1 MSRIAESLFRL
12 ALRLLPRGLR
22 TRAGDEMLELFRDR
36 LRDAPPSRRPFIA
49 LGEVGGVIVTA
60 IRARHA
66 DSWTRATAPTPAGP
80 TAPPWDP
87 AEPADPHFPLP
98 FPESPRRMHME
109 QLWSDARMSLRI
121 FRRSPVLALSAVIA
135 LALGVGFTTTM
146 FSIVRGGTRPL
157 PVANPDQIVALTRT
171 STRGYDIDP
180 TPFDYLAWSRVQR
193 SYTGLGAFEER
204 NMNLGG
210 DDARPERR
218 TGAVVTAS
226 TFSLLGVQP
235 LRGRAI
241 VAEDS
246 RPDAP
251 PVVVL
256 GHDLWQ
262 ARFAGDPDIIG
273 RVVRVDGT
281 PRTVVGIMP
290 PRFGFPVRSS
300 MWLPLVIEGE
310 PAPTPRGGGMR
321 VFGRL
326 KDGVT
331 FTQART
337 ELATIAAGLAREHPA
352 THKDLSARVLPF
364 SEIEMA
370 PNTNAI
376 LYLMLGVVSFVLL
389 IACANVANLLL
400 ARAAMRTRELAV
412 RSALGASRA
421 RIVALHVT
429 ESVALATVGGLLGIV
444 VANTAVRLFAAATAD
459 ILDAFWIDFRVDWAV
474 LVFATITVAVAGIA
488 AGLLPGLR
496 ASATNVVEVLKDASG
511 GSTGLRV
518 GRMARALV
526 LAEVALA
533 TGFLI
538 MTMTF
543 TKTAVALRAI
553 DFPFDARHI
562 FVAQLGLTQSALGS
576 VEARERLARDL
587 TTRLDATPGVA
598 ASALVSVA
606 PGRGAGNWSF
616 SLDAPPLTATASEQ
630 PTTGLVMITPGFFD
644 VVGARV
650 LRGRGIEWSDK
661 PGGPLAA
668 VVNASWVSRFS
679 PDREPIGRK
688 IWLGE
693 RMLEVVGVVPDLQIQ
708 DPEDRRGDGVYVSML
723 QTRPFAVRVLARAQ
737 GNPLALT
744 PVVRDAVASIDRD
757 LPLFEVS
764 SLYDAI
770 YSEKKVLDAFGAL
783 FFAAGVG
790 ALLLTMVGLYGIVS
804 FAVASRTREIG
815 VRVALGA
822 SRGNIARLVI
832 GQGSKLIGIGVA
844 VGLVIAVGLSHALA
858 AATEFFQPAGA
869 LTYVAIAGALVATAA
884 AALVRPVRRALALAP
899 VDALRR
905 E

>member
-1 MSRIAESLFRL
+1 MSHLAESLFRL
-12 ALRLLPRGLR
+12 ALLLLPARLR
-22 TRAGDEMLELFRDR
+22 ARVGDEMLELFRDR
-36 LRDAPPSRRPFIA
+36 LSDAPPWHRPVVA
-49 LGEVGGVIVTA
+49 LGEMGGVIIAAV
-60 IRARHA
+60 RVRHA
-66 DSWTRATAPTPAGP
+66 DRWTRQTAPSGRSLERDRGMT
-80 TAPPWDP
+80 
-87 AEPADPHFPLP
+87 
-98 FPESPRRMHME
+98 ME

-135 LALGVGFTTTM
+135 LALGLGFTTTM
-146 FSIVRGGTRPL
+146 YSIVRGGTRPL
-157 PVANPDQIVALTRT
+157 PVENPDRIVALTRT
-171 STRGYDIDP
+171 SSHGNDVDP
-180 TPFDYLAWSRVQR
+180 GAFDYLAWSRVQR

-204 NMNLGG
+204 SMNIGG

-218 TGAVVTAS
+218 TGALVTAS

-235 LRGRAI
+235 LRGRALLPD
-241 VAEDS
+241 DS

-251 PVVVL
+251 PVAVL

-262 ARFAGDPDIIG
+262 ARFAGDPTIIG
-273 RVVRVDGT
+273 RTVRIDGT

-300 MWLPLVIEGE
+300 MWLPLVIERE
-310 PAPTPRGGGMR
+310 PAPTSQSAGMR

-326 KDGVT
+326 RDGVT
-331 FTQART
+331 LGQARA
-337 ELATIAAGLAREHPA
+337 ELSTIAAGVAREHPA
-352 THKDLSARVLPF
+352 THGQLSARVLPF
-364 SEIEMA
+364 AELEMD

-400 ARAAMRTRELAV
+400 ARAATRTRELAV
-412 RSALGASRA
+412 RTALGASRT
-421 RIVALHVT
+421 RIVTLHVA
-429 ESVALATVGGLLGIV
+429 ESAVLAIVGGLLGTV
-444 VANTAVRLFAAATAD
+444 VANTAVRLFGAATAD
-459 ILDAFWIDFRVDWAV
+459 ILDAYWIDFRVDWAV
-474 LVFATITVAVAGIA
+474 LAFATVAVAVAGIT

-496 ASATNVVEVLKDASG
+496 ASATNVVDVLKDATG

-543 TKTAVALRAI
+543 TKTAVSLRAI
-553 DFPFDARHI
+553 EFPFDARRI
-562 FVAQLGLTQSALGS
+562 FVAQLGLTQSAISS
-576 VEARERLARDL
+576 VDTRERLARDL

-616 SLDAPPLTATASEQ
+616 SLDTPSTATASTQ

-644 VVGARV
+644 VVGAHV
-650 LRGRGIEWSDK
+650 VRGRGIEWSDK

-668 VVNASWVSRFS
+668 VVNASWVTRFS

-688 IWLGE
+688 VWLGE
-693 RMLEVVGVVPDLQIQ
+693 RMLEVVGVVPDLQVQ
-708 DPEDRRGDGVYVSML
+708 DPEDRRGDGMYVSML
-723 QTRPFAVRVLARAQ
+723 QSGPYAMRVLARTA
-737 GNPLALT
+737 GDPLALT
-744 PVVRDAVASIDRD
+744 PVVRDAAESIDRD

-770 YSEKKVLDAFGAL
+770 YSDKKVLDAFGAL

-790 ALLLTMVGLYGIVS
+790 ALLLTMVVLYGIVS
-804 FAVASRTREIG
+804 FAVAARTREIG

-832 GQGSKLIGIGVA
+832 GQGSKLIAIGVA

-858 AATEFFQPAGA
+858 AATEFFQPAGV

-899 VDALRR
+899 IDALRR

>member
-1 MSRIAESLFRL
+1 MSHLAESLFRL
-12 ALRLLPRGLR
+12 ALLLLPARLR
-22 TRAGDEMLELFRDR
+22 ARVGDEMLELFRDR
-36 LRDAPPSRRPFIA
+36 LSDAPPWHRPVVA
-49 LGEVGGVIVTA
+49 LGEMGGVIIAAV
-60 IRARHA
+60 RVRHA
-66 DSWTRATAPTPAGP
+66 DRWTRQTAP
-80 TAPPWDP
+80 
-87 AEPADPHFPLP
+87 
-98 FPESPRRMHME
+98 SRRSLERDRGMTME

-135 LALGVGFTTTM
+135 LALGLGFTTTM
-146 FSIVRGGTRPL
+146 YSIVRGGTRPL
-157 PVANPDQIVALTRT
+157 PVENPDRIVALTRT
-171 STRGYDIDP
+171 SSHGNDVDP
-180 TPFDYLAWSRVQR
+180 GAFDYLAWSRVQR

-204 NMNLGG
+204 SMNIGG

-218 TGAVVTAS
+218 TGALVTAS

-235 LRGRAI
+235 LRGRALLPD
-241 VAEDS
+241 DS

-251 PVVVL
+251 PVAVL

-262 ARFAGDPDIIG
+262 ARFAGDPTIIG
-273 RVVRVDGT
+273 RTVRIDGT

-300 MWLPLVIEGE
+300 MWLPLVIERE
-310 PAPTPRGGGMR
+310 PAPTSQSAGMR

-326 KDGVT
+326 RDGVT
-331 FTQART
+331 LGQARA
-337 ELATIAAGLAREHPA
+337 ELSTIAAGVAREHPA
-352 THKDLSARVLPF
+352 THGQLSARVLPF
-364 SEIEMA
+364 AELEMD

-400 ARAAMRTRELAV
+400 ARAATRTRELAV
-412 RSALGASRA
+412 RTALGASRT
-421 RIVALHVT
+421 RIVTLHVA
-429 ESVALATVGGLLGIV
+429 ESAVLAIVGGLLGTV
-444 VANTAVRLFAAATAD
+444 VANTAVRLFGAATAD
-459 ILDAFWIDFRVDWAV
+459 ILDAYWIDFRVDWAV
-474 LVFATITVAVAGIA
+474 LAFATVAVAVAGIT

-496 ASATNVVEVLKDASG
+496 ASATNVVDVLKDATG

-543 TKTAVALRAI
+543 TKTAVSLRAI
-553 DFPFDARHI
+553 EFPFDARRI
-562 FVAQLGLTQSALGS
+562 FVAQLGLTQSAISS
-576 VEARERLARDL
+576 VDTRERLARDL

-616 SLDAPPLTATASEQ
+616 SLDTPSTATASTQ

-644 VVGARV
+644 VVGAHV
-650 LRGRGIEWSDK
+650 VRGRGIEWSDK

-668 VVNASWVSRFS
+668 VVNASWVTRFS

-688 IWLGE
+688 VWLGE
-693 RMLEVVGVVPDLQIQ
+693 RMLEVVGVVPDLQVQ
-708 DPEDRRGDGVYVSML
+708 DPEDRRGDGMYVSML
-723 QTRPFAVRVLARAQ
+723 QSGPYAMRVLARTA
-737 GNPLALT
+737 GDPLALT
-744 PVVRDAVASIDRD
+744 PVVRDAAESIDRD

-770 YSEKKVLDAFGAL
+770 YSDKKVLDAFGAL

-804 FAVASRTREIG
+804 FAVAARTREIG

-832 GQGSKLIGIGVA
+832 GQGSKLIAIGVA

-858 AATEFFQPAGA
+858 AATEFFQPAGV

-899 VDALRR
+899 IDALRR

>member
-1 MSRIAESLFRL
+1 MSHLAESLFRL
-12 ALRLLPRGLR
+12 ALLLLPARLR
-22 TRAGDEMLELFRDR
+22 ARVGDEMLELFRDR
-36 LRDAPPSRRPFIA
+36 LSDAPPWHRPVVA
-49 LGEVGGVIVTA
+49 LGEMGGVIITA
-60 IRARHA
+60 VRVRHA
-66 DSWTRATAPTPAGP
+66 DRWTRQTAPSGRSLERDRGMT
-80 TAPPWDP
+80 
-87 AEPADPHFPLP
+87 
-98 FPESPRRMHME
+98 ME

-135 LALGVGFTTTM
+135 LALGLGFTTTM
-146 FSIVRGGTRPL
+146 YSIVRGGTRPL
-157 PVANPDQIVALTRT
+157 PVENPDRIVALTRT
-171 STRGYDIDP
+171 SSHGNDVDP
-180 TPFDYLAWSRVQR
+180 GAFDYLAWSRVQR

-204 NMNLGG
+204 SMNIGG

-218 TGAVVTAS
+218 TGALVTAS

-235 LRGRAI
+235 LRGRALLPD
-241 VAEDS
+241 DS

-251 PVVVL
+251 PVAVL

-262 ARFAGDPDIIG
+262 ARFAGDPTIIG
-273 RVVRVDGT
+273 RTVRIDGT

-300 MWLPLVIEGE
+300 MWLPLVIERE
-310 PAPTPRGGGMR
+310 PAPTSQSAGMR

-326 KDGVT
+326 RDGVT
-331 FTQART
+331 LGQARA
-337 ELATIAAGLAREHPA
+337 ELSTIAAGVAREHPA
-352 THKDLSARVLPF
+352 THGQLSARVLPF
-364 SEIEMA
+364 AELEMD

-400 ARAAMRTRELAV
+400 ARAATRTRELAV
-412 RSALGASRA
+412 RTALGASRT
-421 RIVALHVT
+421 RIVTLHVA
-429 ESVALATVGGLLGIV
+429 ESAVLAIVGGLLGTV
-444 VANTAVRLFAAATAD
+444 VANTAVRLFGAATAD
-459 ILDAFWIDFRVDWAV
+459 ILDAYWIDFRVDWAV
-474 LVFATITVAVAGIA
+474 LAFATVAVAVAGIT

-496 ASATNVVEVLKDASG
+496 ASATNVVDVLKDATG

-543 TKTAVALRAI
+543 TKTAVSLRAI
-553 DFPFDARHI
+553 EFPFDARRI
-562 FVAQLGLTQSALGS
+562 FVAQLGLTQSAISS
-576 VEARERLARDL
+576 VDTRERLARDL

-616 SLDAPPLTATASEQ
+616 SLDTPSTATASTQ

-644 VVGARV
+644 VVGAHV
-650 LRGRGIEWSDK
+650 VRGRGIEWSDK

-668 VVNASWVSRFS
+668 VVNASWVTRFS

-688 IWLGE
+688 VWLGE
-693 RMLEVVGVVPDLQIQ
+693 RMLEVVGVVPDLQVQ
-708 DPEDRRGDGVYVSML
+708 DPEDRRGDGMYVSML
-723 QTRPFAVRVLARAQ
+723 QSGPYAMRVLARTA
-737 GNPLALT
+737 GDPLALT
-744 PVVRDAVASIDRD
+744 PVVRDAAESIDRD

-770 YSEKKVLDAFGAL
+770 YSDKKVLDAFGAL

-804 FAVASRTREIG
+804 FAVAARTREIG

-832 GQGSKLIGIGVA
+832 GQGSKLIAIGVA

-858 AATEFFQPAGA
+858 AATEFFQPAGV

-899 VDALRR
+899 IDALRR